1 MTDDLKEQL
10 LPCPYCAGEAHIYTT
25 SQDSDTSVTA
35 QCKECGAEMNFW
47 LPWTAG
53 DGQKAQAWQDVMNR
67 WNTRAPDPRIT
78 DLEAK
83 LQRLGRELNLAK
95 YGEPDFAWE
104 IHKNAVAELEARLA
118 AAEAGEDALAEAL
131 RSYRADL
138 CEGFCLEAEW
148 SDEAHNHPA
157 MQRDCGGCLAAAALA
172 AYEARRKG

>member
-10 LPCPYCAGEAHIYTT
+10 GVYGKLGTRGSDHPHSVVCREAL
-25 SQDSDTSVTA
+25 A
-35 QCKECGAEMNFW
+35 
-47 LPWTAG
+47 
-53 DGQKAQAWQDVMNR
+53 
-67 WNTRAPDPRIT
+67 RIT
-78 DLEAK
+78 D
-83 LQRLGRELNLAK
+83 
-95 YGEPDFAWE
+95 
-104 IHKNAVAELEARLA
+104 LEARLA

>member
-1 MTDDLKEQL
+1 MTAPDTDTLAGLRDELRLIGCHQN
-10 LPCPYCAGEAHIYTT
+10 GEARCTCAI
-25 SQDSDTSVTA
+25 
-35 QCKECGAEMNFW
+35 GADA
-47 LPWTAG
+47 LDAI
-53 DGQKAQAWQDVMNR
+53 DALRAQAAKDK
-67 WNTRAPDPRIT
+67 ARI
-78 DLEAK
+78 E
-83 LQRLGRELNLAK
+83 R
-95 YGEPDFAWE
+95 
-104 IHKNAVAELEARLA
+104 LEARLA